1 MYNSTDKPMTL
12 DDCTGIIKLVF
23 TAARNSHQDGDLLIR
38 ALEVAIEKDAWRE
51 YQRPMGEIQTY
62 GPGEFTKFV
71 TTPPSLG
78 MGMDPTRLIGV
89 ITAFGRDDLRERVE
103 GLLRADIPP
112 ARAQGEIGNGRSR
125 LRDTKSTS
133 EQDDVSYVVA
143 RLKRD
148 NPDIALL
155 IRELGKAPALTIA
168 HAQLPATTDTND
180 ALRVAKKQLI
190 NQLVNKLAR
199 ETDMPYGHIHGD
211 LNRLCG
217 DRLGNA
223 SLETLDKRILELQ
236 SWL

>member
-112 ARAQGEIGNGRSR
+112 ARAHGDGPGRGNKRGCDATSF
-125 LRDTKSTS
+125 S
-133 EQDDVSYVVA
+133 EQKDASYVVA

-148 NPDIALL
+148 NPDIANAVINGTITPNAAAIQTG
-155 IRELGKAPALTIA
+155 IRHPYARIRR
-168 HAQLPATTDTND
+168 DN
-180 ALRVAKKQLI
+180 I
-190 NQLVNKLAR
+190 NQAVRVLLRDYTRDQIMHA
-199 ETDMPYGHIHGD
+199 
-211 LNRLCG
+211 
-217 DRLGNA
+217 
-223 SLETLDKRILELQ
+223 LEKD
-236 SWL
+236 